1 MQNVFKEKEH
11 SCIQKTGQTHYNTT
25 NIQTQDH

>member
-25 NIQTQDH
+25 NIQMQDH